1 METNSVIHEE
11 VSTHQRV
18 LKLMGNRFEISV
30 VSDDEH
36 WAEQRIDDA
45 VEEISRIEQLLT
57 TFKEDSKTQEI
68 NQNAGI
74 KPVVVDREIFDLI
87 QRSLNISKLT
97 QGAFDITYGSIDKR
111 LWNFDTNMTSLPDK
125 EIAKSM
131 VRLINYRNVI
141 LDSENCSVYLK
152 EKGIRIGFGGIG
164 KGYAA
169 DRAKYVMQH
178 RGVTSG
184 IVNASGDLTAW
195 GRQPNDNEWTIG
207 IADPNKKLSPFS
219 FLNITDLA
227 VATSGNYEKYAVI
240 DGKKYSHTINPK
252 TGFPVEGIK
261 SVTTITTNAELADAM
276 ATPIMV
282 MGIKAGLNLINQI
295 RNLECIIIDDN
306 GRIYTSANIKVKS

>member
-111 LWNFDTNMTSLPDK
+111 LWNFD
-125 EIAKSM
+125 
-131 VRLINYRNVI
+131 
-141 LDSENCSVYLK
+141 
-152 EKGIRIGFGGIG
+152 
-164 KGYAA
+164 
-169 DRAKYVMQH
+169 
-178 RGVTSG
+178 
-184 IVNASGDLTAW
+184 
-195 GRQPNDNEWTIG
+195 
-207 IADPNKKLSPFS
+207 
-219 FLNITDLA
+219 
-227 VATSGNYEKYAVI
+227 
-240 DGKKYSHTINPK
+240 
-252 TGFPVEGIK
+252 
-261 SVTTITTNAELADAM
+261 
-276 ATPIMV
+276 
-282 MGIKAGLNLINQI
+282 
-295 RNLECIIIDDN
+295 
-306 GRIYTSANIKVKS
+306 

>member
-1 METNSVIHEE
+1 METNSEIRTE
-11 VSTHQRV
+11 VRAHNRV
-18 LKLMGNRFEISV
+18 LKLMGNRFEITV
-30 VSDDEH
+30 VSDDED
-36 WAEQRIDDA
+36 WAMQRIDDA
-45 VEEISRIEQLLT
+45 VEEISRIERLLT
-57 TFKEDSKTQEI
+57 TFNDDSKTQEI
-68 NQNAGI
+68 NLNAGI
-74 KPVVVDREIFDLI
+74 KPVVVDKEIFALI

-97 QGAFDITYGSIDKR
+97 HGTFDITYGSIDKR
-111 LWNFDTNMTSLPDK
+111 LWNFDVHMTSLPDK

-141 LDSENCSVYLK
+141 LDAENCSVYLK
-152 EKGIRIGFGGIG
+152 EKGMRIGFGGIG

-169 DRAKYVMQH
+169 DRAKYVLQH

-184 IVNASGDLTAW
+184 IVNASGDLITW
-195 GRQPNDNEWTIG
+195 GRQPNGNEWTIG

-227 VATSGNYEKYAVI
+227 VATSGNYEKYAMI

-276 ATPIMV
+276 ATPVMV
-282 MGIKAGLNLINQI
+282 MGIKAGLILINQI
-295 RNLECIIIDDN
+295 RNLECIIIDDKD
-306 GRIYTSANIKVKS
+306 RIFTSDNIKIK